1 MSGSA
6 MVRAAAL
13 VLLCAAA
20 RGLAAQEAAPRTLL
34 FFGPR
39 LGISAVVQEPS
50 EFNDNVQ
57 SLLHDSSRDYFP
69 VYSEMGIQAQQLFP
83 LGGTRSYLTFQQ
95 TLLLG
100 GLDQGMPL
108 PSAYM
113 TLGYRLPFGLA
124 LGLGPYITV
133 AAPDGAPRFALA
145 LVYEVGWNFSLPG
158 FTIPLTFIFVPLPS
172 YVNPHIS
179 LLCGLSFGTLE

>member
-1 MSGSA
+1 MSRS
-6 MVRAAAL
+6 MVTRAAAL
-13 VLLCAAA
+13 VVFLAAA
-20 RGLAAQEAAPRTLL
+20 GGLFAQEAAPRTLL

-39 LGISAVVQEPS
+39 MGVSAVIQEPRN
-50 EFNDNVQ
+50 FDNDMQ
-57 SLLHDSSRDYFP
+57 SLLHDSSRSYFP

-83 LGGTRSYLTFQQ
+83 LAGASGYLTFQQ

-113 TLGYRLPFGLA
+113 TLGYRMGFGLE

-133 AAPDGAPRFALA
+133 GSPGGSPGFAFSM
-145 LVYEVGWNFSLPG
+145 VYTLGWTFVTPGFSLP
-158 FTIPLTFIFVPLPS
+158 LTLVFVPLPS
-172 YVNPHIS
+172 YVNPHVS
-179 LLCGLSFGTLE
+179 LLFGFSFGML